1 VHDLAGSPR
10 GTERMENFT
19 SLAATV
25 TFLLVAVLTTWLTR
39 HV

>member
-1 VHDLAGSPR
+1 
-10 GTERMENFT
+10 MENFT
-19 SLAATV
+19 PLSVRSLAATV